1 MKKLLTIL
9 SALGV
14 ALVAAAQ
21 PAGRELWND
30 GWSFTKDG
38 STRTVNLPHD
48 WGVEGEFNQE
58 FPGETGKLPWWGK
71 ARYGKTLE
79 VTEEDLQKDIRLE
92 VDGAMSNASVFVN
105 GVKAGGWAYG
115 YSSWAVDLTGRLQE
129 GR

>member
-58 FPGETGKLPWWGK
+58 YPGETGKLPWWGK

-79 VTEEDLQKDIRLE
+79 VSADDLSKDIRLE

-105 GVKAGGWAYG
+105 GVKAGGWPYDTPAG
-115 YSSWAVDLTGRLQE
+115 P
-129 GR
+129 

>member
-58 FPGETGKLPWWGK
+58 YPGETGKLPWWGK

-79 VTEEDLQKDIRLE
+79 VSADDLSKDLRLE

-105 GVKAGGWAYG
+105 GV
-115 YSSWAVDLTGRLQE
+115 
-129 GR
+129 

>member
-1 MKKLLTIL
+1 MKKTLILITLLASVI
-9 SALGV
+9 S
-14 ALVAAAQ
+14 AAAQ
-21 PAGRELWND
+21 PAGRELWNS

-79 VTEEDLQKDIRLE
+79 VTEEDLQKDIRL
-92 VDGAMSNASVFVN
+92 
-105 GVKAGGWAYG
+105 
-115 YSSWAVDLTGRLQE
+115 
-129 GR
+129 